1 MTDRLSRGQQRGK
14 DGSRVR
20 LGCTVEV
27 ALEPAFVQWIT
38 KERAA
43 PLPVD
48 LWCAYPRNEALK
60 IAPFERA
67 ERDLGGLLLHVYPAA
82 ETPIRLASDNQGFLG
97 LKSR

>member
-20 LGCTVEV
+20 LGCSIEV

-38 KERAA
+38 KERAT
-43 PLPVD
+43 PLPVG
-48 LWCAYPRNEALK
+48 LWCGHPRNEALK

-67 ERDLGGLLLHVYPAA
+67 ERDLGGLFFMSIP
-82 ETPIRLASDNQGFLG
+82 Q
-97 LKSR
+97 LKHP